1 MPASP
6 IGLSPVM
13 TEPAEE
19 HPQATETPLVS
30 PSTTSTISV
39 AAAAGHAPLLAR
51 SSARGSQVAGPKRLI
66 AVSGGTYRRTH
77 ADDVRASTEGGC
89 LRSLRSCRVK
99 DPRDLLYLNNLIVS
113 TRYTWLSFT
122 PKFLFEQLAP
132 WMKPA
137 NFYFLC
143 IAVLESI
150 QAVSTT
156 QGRPSILVPLVFVLA
171 VTGIKDLIEDRA
183 RGKIDK
189 VKNDAIV
196 KLFADGEWKEVPAK
210 DLRVG
215 DMIQIQDNKR
225 LPADV
230 LVCGSGVPAGTHCF
244 VDTKELDGESN
255 LKPKT
260 VPRTLLSNAQSLEAL
275 SKLAFSLRCDMPNG
289 NMHEWNGDVTWG
301 DLDGQDKYSG
311 EPENLN
317 ITNIIYAD
325 CVLRN
330 TPWLIAMVIYT
341 GEDTKIRQNMR
352 AQLKNPRYKQT
363 TMFHDISRVMLFM
376 GILQIALCLI
386 CGILSAFFQN
396 SHKGH
401 WYLRLEETGS
411 PPTTATL
418 RFFTWFIICKDF
430 VPISL
435 YVTLEMVQFIQAA
448 FVSWD
453 MKMSHKMSDGS
464 ITYAKTQTSRLNE
477 ELAQVQ
483 YVFSDKTGTLT
494 QNRMEFRKCC
504 IGSQE
509 FGAGTT
515 SAGAIRE
522 ARLRGENIHKA
533 LEQHNLKEKE
543 MRAAS
548 RPHPNVF
555 FDQEAEL
562 RAAALANSTP
572 EETAMGNEVKEFLS
586 ALALNNSIFPKT
598 KKESGPDEKEDL
610 SSEPRIMDSSSPD
623 ETALC
628 NFAQFAGFEV
638 YSRVGNR
645 VTLRVNVPEPH
656 FEEFEQVCCI
666 DFNSKRK
673 AMTVILRKLEDG
685 KPVGPLKCYLK
696 GADTSVYA
704 LLAGGALKAKYE
716 EKAETKENPLWPE
729 ERVKN
734 LYGRWSAML
743 AKAVTYNEASLRSLM
758 IARSEMEPEW
768 WYGQQPSGM
777 SLREEFESL
786 TRDQGQA
793 EIGHVEGGCSPSCRL
808 CVVERKIELG
818 ASFDLIGCTAIED
831 KLQDGVPDALKALMA
846 AGINVWVLT
855 GDNIATAINIGISCD
870 LLDADMEQEGRL
882 FRYDKLASGN
892 SAAKQAALRELIK
905 KNKAAIDEK
914 LKEKP
919 NSNFGACVHG
929 DVWKQLSRDGDL
941 LT

>member
-448 FVSWD
+448 FVSW
-453 MKMSHKMSDGS
+453 
-464 ITYAKTQTSRLNE
+464 
-477 ELAQVQ
+477 
-483 YVFSDKTGTLT
+483 
-494 QNRMEFRKCC
+494 
-504 IGSQE
+504 
-509 FGAGTT
+509 
-515 SAGAIRE
+515 
-522 ARLRGENIHKA
+522 
-533 LEQHNLKEKE
+533 
-543 MRAAS
+543 
-548 RPHPNVF
+548 
-555 FDQEAEL
+555 
-562 RAAALANSTP
+562 
-572 EETAMGNEVKEFLS
+572 
-586 ALALNNSIFPKT
+586 
-598 KKESGPDEKEDL
+598 
-610 SSEPRIMDSSSPD
+610 
-623 ETALC
+623 
-628 NFAQFAGFEV
+628 
-638 YSRVGNR
+638 
-645 VTLRVNVPEPH
+645 
-656 FEEFEQVCCI
+656 
-666 DFNSKRK
+666 
-673 AMTVILRKLEDG
+673 
-685 KPVGPLKCYLK
+685 
-696 GADTSVYA
+696 
-704 LLAGGALKAKYE
+704 
-716 EKAETKENPLWPE
+716 
-729 ERVKN
+729 
-734 LYGRWSAML
+734 
-743 AKAVTYNEASLRSLM
+743 
-758 IARSEMEPEW
+758 
-768 WYGQQPSGM
+768 
-777 SLREEFESL
+777 
-786 TRDQGQA
+786 
-793 EIGHVEGGCSPSCRL
+793 
-808 CVVERKIELG
+808 
-818 ASFDLIGCTAIED
+818 
-831 KLQDGVPDALKALMA
+831 
-846 AGINVWVLT
+846 
-855 GDNIATAINIGISCD
+855 
-870 LLDADMEQEGRL
+870 
-882 FRYDKLASGN
+882 
-892 SAAKQAALRELIK
+892 
-905 KNKAAIDEK
+905 
-914 LKEKP
+914 
-919 NSNFGACVHG
+919 
-929 DVWKQLSRDGDL
+929 
-941 LT
+941 